1 MKIEE
6 ILARFRNYVKTNGT
20 WEVDEEGDWISD
32 GRGTRVILWGRR
44 MRPSTIRSIVRRGK
58 VSIRKG
64 DTWMVESPSFFIF
77 LAEKIE
83 EEPSSGLPSPSEL
96 RERAVLYDLSRQI
109 RMGSKDEVAVYL
121 EDFLTRE
128 AGIKFRELQSAEEQP
143 EDAAG

>member
-1 MKIEE
+1 LKIEE
-6 ILARFRNYVKTNGT
+6 ILARFRNYVKRNGT

-32 GRGTRVILWGRR
+32 EHGTHVILWGRR

-64 DTWMVESPSFFIF
+64 DTWTVESPSFFIF
-77 LAEKIE
+77 LAEEIE

-109 RMGSKDEVAVYL
+109 RLGNRDEVAVYL
-121 EDFLTRE
+121 EEFLTRE
-128 AGIKFRELQSAEEQP
+128 AGIKFREPSGPEHHT